1 MFYLKSLVQL
11 EAFSL
16 YDDSMSEE
24 LEKEGWIKRTT
35 IDEPRLSEIILEYES
50 LGYEVHL
57 EPVKLEDLGEECKRC
72 YLSQIGKLKTVY
84 VRKSK

>member
-16 YDDSMSEE
+16 YGDSMSEE

-57 EPVKLEDLGEECKRC
+57 EPVKLEDLEKECKRC
-72 YLSQIGKLKTVY
+72 YQSQIDKLKTVY
-84 VRKSK
+84 VRKTD